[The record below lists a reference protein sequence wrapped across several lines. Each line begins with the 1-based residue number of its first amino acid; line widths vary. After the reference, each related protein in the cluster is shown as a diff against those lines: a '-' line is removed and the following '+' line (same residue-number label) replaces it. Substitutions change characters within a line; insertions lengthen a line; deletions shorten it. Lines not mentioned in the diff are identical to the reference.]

1 MDKKDFDLIFYRT
14 YSDALMPYNFMNSVF
29 KNIDGKSG
37 VLANDKVLSEKLDAY
52 PKRLTVMSNNRQW
65 MISLNILIV
74 VIMVCQLLIQMK
86 HL

>member
-1 MDKKDFDLIFYRT
+1 MDEKDFDLIFYRT

-52 PKRLTVMSNNRQW
+52 LKRLTVMSNNRQW
-65 MISLNILIV
+65 MIYLNILIV
-74 VIMVCQLLIQMK
+74 VIMVCRLLIQMK